1 MMADFLQHFGSGDM
15 TPGSHWLL
23 GMTGAT
29 AVGTIV
35 YHVLGFRLMKACLKK
50 VYSRCSWWEYLS
62 TYPGLICKDTQKEV
76 LYTSILAV
84 HHIFGGGLM
93 AYGSATGSST
103 AFIAGALV
111 SMMDDVHDTIC
122 MLLPAWPFGGAGE
135 KRDVKLCTILLI
147 HHSAAMLIT
156 VPGICMGLASN
167 VHAQRIGAALLLAG
181 GVSHAVLSVSRTRDR
196 RNPMQASQDACL
208 WLLGTS
214 FFVYF
219 RFVVFPT
226 EVLAIYREDYAGWA
240 TGMQRA
246 FVAFVV
252 LMSLFNLAIGVDAL
266 QGTAKRVGIALK
278 EAESPKVE

>member
-1 MMADFLQHFGSGDM
+1 MADFLQHFSSGDM

-50 VYSRCSWWEYLS
+50 VYSRCSWWDYLA

-122 MLLPAWPFGGAGE
+122 MLLPAWPFGGQGE
-135 KRDVKLCTILLI
+135 KRDVKLITLLLI
-147 HHSAAMLIT
+147 HHFAAI
-156 VPGICMGLASN
+156 LATFPTIVSGM
-167 VHAQRIGAALLLAG
+167 HANPHVQAIGAWLLLAG
-181 GVSHAVLSVSRTRDR
+181 GVSHWTLVMSRTCN
-196 RNPMQASQDACL
+196 RNVPAEAEMDALIWICG
-208 WLLGTS
+208 LLFYAYS
-214 FFVYF
+214 RLYAFPLHIMA
-219 RFVVFPT
+219 VFN
-226 EVLAIYREDYAGWA
+226 EDYD
-240 TGMQRA
+240 Q
-246 FVAFVV
+246 
-252 LMSLFNLAIGVDAL
+252 LS
-266 QGTAKRVGIALK
+266 
-278 EAESPKVE
+278 